1 MFLEASLAPFPFHD
15 PSIWLTADA
24 EWASGDVSQV
34 VEWGPGT
41 HGDVVYHK
49 FFRQVQEEF
58 RESSEIA
65 SWGNWY
71 LVTRSGSGVSLFV
84 YRR

>member
-1 MFLEASLAPFPFHD
+1 MFLEVSLAPFPFFD
-15 PSIWLTADA
+15 PGTWLTAGA

-41 HGDVVYHK
+41 IGDVVYHK

-71 LVTRSGSGVSLFV
+71 LATRSGSGVSLSI
-84 YRR
+84 Y